1 MYDLLDEGGNGTNFV
16 LKVIHSK
23 LLAACLGAGESLERE
38 YVIGRCITQGL
49 AAGIPHNF
57 MIVQAAV
64 VLAQRNNM
72 LKGTADLFRK
82 AVQYLSMHVQ
92 RHCPQLSA
100 MLKFTQS
107 W

>member
-64 VLAQRNNM
+64 VLAHRNNM
-72 LKGTADLFRK
+72 LKGTAYFRRL
-82 AVQYLSMHVQ
+82 YSL
-92 RHCPQLSA
+92 
-100 MLKFTQS
+100 
-107 W
+107 